1 MSVVIVV
8 GVQWGD
14 EGKGKI
20 VDCLTENA
28 DIVVRFQGGNNAGH
42 TVVVNGVKTAL
53 SLIPS
58 GILHPN
64 SRCLL
69 ASGVVVNPVAFFD
82 EVDRLAKAGIY
93 VTPERLGIAAEVQL
107 IMPYHIAIDVAR
119 ESACGCLKIGTTG
132 KGIGPAYEYS
142 VARSGIRVSDLMYPD
157 ILKAKLDKTAKEV
170 NMYLGT
176 VLGSEKRFEV
186 SVLFNDLMRYADR
199 LKPFVTDVGKEIDI
213 AIRKNQNVIFEG
225 AQGTLL
231 DVSHGTYPYVTS
243 SNTVAAYACVS
254 AGIGPQNIDSVI
266 GICKAYCTRVGSGPF
281 PSEDLGRDG
290 DVLRMTGNEFGT
302 VTGRPRRCGWFDA
315 IAMRRAV
322 RLNGVDM
329 LVVTKLDVLTGFDFV
344 KLCVGYKI
352 DGQLVDD
359 FPVSCNELE
368 RVEVVMEE
376 FSGWKEDITGVRSF
390 EQLPKNAQVLLSRI
404 QEVAECKVAG
414 FSVGP
419 DREQTVMT
427 DCLLDTL
434 SVKR

>member
-1 MSVVIVV
+1 MSVVIIV

-20 VDCLTENA
+20 VDCLTERA
-28 DIVVRFQGGNNAGH
+28 DVVVRFQGGNNAGH

-69 ASGVVVNPVAFFD
+69 ASGVIINPSAFFD
-82 EVDRLAKAGIY
+82 EIERLGKAGVA

-107 IMPYHIAIDVAR
+107 IMPYHIAIDKAR
-119 ESACGCLKIGTTG
+119 EDACAGSKIGTTG

-142 VARSGIRVSDLMYPD
+142 VSRSGIRIVDLMFPD
-157 ILKAKLDKTAKEV
+157 VLKSKLEKTVKDV
-170 NMYLGT
+170 NIYLEA
-176 VLGSEKRFEV
+176 VLGSSTKFEV
-186 SVLFNDLMRYADR
+186 SSLFDDLMKYAER
-199 LKPFVTDVGKEIDI
+199 LKPFMTNVSKEIDV
-213 AIRKNQNVIFEG
+213 AIRQNKNVIFEG

-231 DVSHGTYPYVTS
+231 DVLHGTYPYVTS
-243 SNTVAAYACVS
+243 SNTVAGYACVS
-254 AGIGPQNIDSVI
+254 AGIGPKNINSVI

-290 DVLRMTGNEFGT
+290 EVLRTAGNEFGT

-315 IAMRRAV
+315 IAMRRAI

-329 LVVTKLDVLTGFDFV
+329 LIVTKLDVLTGFDAI
-344 KLCVGYKI
+344 KIAVGYKL
-352 DGQLVDD
+352 DGQLIDD
-359 FPVSCNELE
+359 FPASCKDLE
-368 RVEVVMEE
+368 RVEVVSEE
-376 FSGWKEDITGVRSF
+376 LAGWKEDITGVLSF
-390 EQLPKNAQVLLSRI
+390 DELPKNAQIVLNRI
-404 QEVAECKVAG
+404 QDVTECHVAG

-427 DCLLDTL
+427 DRLLKTL
-434 SVKR
+434 TERQ